1 MKKILNKIR
10 RRLLKRVTPLEYLR
24 YVLMTHV
31 DRSPIKMVRQEQNLR
46 FFTPD
51 RLHPRG
57 VVLKVRITDNDR
69 GYLSEIIMR
78 QKTYDPT
85 RYYTERGS
93 DNSRKELETLKN
105 SLIELTEQMK
115 L

>member
-10 RRLLKRVTPLEYLR
+10 RRLFKRVTPLEYLKC
-24 YVLMTHV
+24 VFLCHV
-31 DRSPIKMVRQEQNLR
+31 DREPAKIVRQEQNLR
-46 FFTPD
+46 FFTLD

-69 GYLSEIIMR
+69 GYSSEIMMR
-78 QKTYDPT
+78 QKTYDLA
-85 RYYTERGS
+85 RYYIERGS
-93 DNSRKELETLKN
+93 DDPRKELE
-105 SLIELTEQMK
+105 LTEQIK

>member
-10 RRLLKRVTPLEYLR
+10 CRLFKRVTAPEYLK
-24 YVLMTHV
+24 YVFLCHV
-31 DRSPIKMVRQEQNLR
+31 NREPAKIVRQEQNLR
-46 FFTPD
+46 FFTLN

-69 GYLSEIIMR
+69 GYSYEIIMR
-78 QKTYDPT
+78 QKIYDPT
-85 RYYTERGS
+85 RYYTERALN
-93 DNSRKELETLKN
+93 DPKKEVETLKSN
-105 SLIELTEQMK
+105 LTKLTERMK